1 MNKASIRAGNASI
14 RNSGDALN
22 TCERGHK
29 YEKRVTTGGNQDN
42 IGQMFIGKENRE
54 RESGKMANIHS
65 DVGRETAAD
74 PSQQKTPDDFRPGF
88 RDAARSEILNRFAHF
103 RRSFQIPQLPQ
114 ILIPG
119 IRAKTQRAH
128 FFHVD

>member
-1 MNKASIRAGNASI
+1 MGVLRTFAAAPRPRAGI
-14 RNSGDALN
+14 SGALDVLN
-22 TCERGHK
+22 EWLVLRQEDFPGRPGDLPARLAK

-103 RRSFQIPQLPQ
+103 RRSF
-114 ILIPG
+114 
-119 IRAKTQRAH
+119 
-128 FFHVD
+128 